1 MRKIALITG
10 VNGQDGAYLAKFL
23 LKKKYTVIG
32 TYRRVNPNLNGLK
45 KLDIEKK
52 IILKRLD
59 LNNSS
64 QIKYIFNNYKIHEVY
79 NLASQSHVNDSFNNP
94 TKTLSIN
101 AKSVLEILE
110 IIRKKNYRI
119 KFYQASSSEMFG
131 NSKSKKQSEKT
142 KFNPISP
149 YGASKL
155 FAHYLTK
162 IYRESFKI
170 YAVSGILFNHES
182 PLRNEKYVTSKII
195 RGLIN
200 IKNNKVKKIQ
210 IGNINIKRDWGYSKD
225 YVGQMWRMMQL
236 NKPSDFVI
244 ATGKSNSLKQFINI
258 AAKEIG
264 INTKWRGKGINLKLI
279 NKKDNKVIMSI
290 DKKLYRPSDIISTRG
305 DISKARKY
313 LKWKP
318 KTNFSQLIRILI
330 NDQIKEIK

>member
-10 VNGQDGAYLAKFL
+10 VNGQDGSYLAQFL

-32 TYRRVNPNLNGLK
+32 TYRKTNPNLYGLK
-45 KLDIEKK
+45 KLNIEKK
-52 IILKRLD
+52 IILKKMD
-59 LNNSS
+59 LKNISE
-64 QIKYIFNNYKIHEVY
+64 IKYIFNNYKINEVY
-79 NLASQSHVNDSFNNP
+79 NLASQSHVNDSFINP
-94 TKTLSIN
+94 SKTLHIN
-101 AKSVLEILE
+101 ARSVLEILE
-110 IIRKKNYRI
+110 IIRKKNYKI

-131 NSKSKKQSEKT
+131 NSKSNKQSEKT

-155 FAHYLTK
+155 FAHFLTK
-162 IYRESFKI
+162 IYRESFKL

-200 IKNNKVKKIQ
+200 IKNNKIKKIQ
-210 IGNINIKRDWGYSKD
+210 LGNINIKRDWGYSKD
-225 YVGQMWRMMQL
+225 YVVQMWRMMQL
-236 NKPSDFVI
+236 KKPTDFII
-244 ATGKSNSLKQFINI
+244 ATGKSHSLKQFINI

-264 INTKWRGKGINLKLI
+264 VKAIWKGKGINLKLI
-279 NKKDNKVIMSI
+279 NKKDNKVIISI
-290 DKKLYRPSDIISTRG
+290 NKKLYRPTDVISTRG

-318 KTNFSQLIRILI
+318 KTNFLQLIRILI
-330 NDQIKEIK
+330 NQQIKEFK